1 MNEIEKGQLA
11 STTVQCLSRG
21 AGALNSFPGL
31 LKRVIEERVWEH
43 RIYHGREYRLPN
55 LRALITEKPMAG
67 WGEDPKKIEA
77 LIKDDPEVLPMFR
90 EAMKHQGE
98 RGNFVDN
105 VNEVIGRPDGNTRAY
120 TLTRLQKDNPE
131 IYEEVKAGKLT
142 ANAGAI
148 KAGWRKTPTPMEI
161 IQRLLPKLKAR
172 QHQQLHDLLETD
184 FGCHAITK
192 HHPIRIQRSRAKGW
206 TLPENAVSVCRPGKW
221 GNPFKIEEQTPGK
234 DATWAVAEF
243 RRKYENDAD
252 YQAAAVRELKGK
264 DLCCYCGPEG
274 PCHADV
280 LLEWAN
286 GSTSNERG
294 AS

>member
-11 STTVQCLSRG
+11 SLTVQCLSEG
-21 AGALNSFPGL
+21 AGAISRFPKM
-31 LKRVIEERVWEH
+31 LKKVIEERVWEH

-90 EAMKHQGE
+90 EAMKEQGE
-98 RGNFVDN
+98 RNDLHDN
-105 VNEVIGRPDGNTRAY
+105 VMEVATQGNSKAY

>member
-31 LKRVIEERVWEH
+31 LKKVIEERVWEH

-90 EAMKHQGE
+90 EAMKGQAG
-98 RGNFVDN
+98 RKCGDN
-105 VNEVIGRPDGNTRAY
+105 ITQLTKAEKGTSKAY

-148 KAGWRKTPTPMEI
+148 KAGWRKAPTPMEI
-161 IQRLLPKLKAR
+161 IRKQIPKLTQEER
-172 QHQQLHDLLETD
+172 TQLS
-184 FGCHAITK
+184 K
-192 HHPIRIQRSRAKGW
+192 
-206 TLPENAVSVCRPGKW
+206 
-221 GNPFKIEEQTPGK
+221 
-234 DATWAVAEF
+234 
-243 RRKYENDAD
+243 
-252 YQAAAVRELKGK
+252 EL
-264 DLCCYCGPEG
+264 
-274 PCHADV
+274 
-280 LLEWAN
+280 
-286 GSTSNERG
+286 TQ
-294 AS
+294 

>member
-11 STTVQCLSRG
+11 SLTVQCLSEG
-21 AGALNSFPGL
+21 AGAISRFPKM
-31 LKRVIEERVWEH
+31 LKKVIEERVWEH

-90 EAMKHQGE
+90 EAMKGQAG
-98 RGNFVDN
+98 RKCGDN
-105 VNEVIGRPDGNTRAY
+105 ITQLTKAEKGTSKAY

-161 IQRLLPKLKAR
+161 IRKQIPKLTQEER
-172 QHQQLHDLLETD
+172 TQLS
-184 FGCHAITK
+184 K
-192 HHPIRIQRSRAKGW
+192 
-206 TLPENAVSVCRPGKW
+206 
-221 GNPFKIEEQTPGK
+221 
-234 DATWAVAEF
+234 
-243 RRKYENDAD
+243 
-252 YQAAAVRELKGK
+252 EL
-264 DLCCYCGPEG
+264 
-274 PCHADV
+274 
-280 LLEWAN
+280 
-286 GSTSNERG
+286 TQ
-294 AS
+294 

>member
-31 LKRVIEERVWEH
+31 LKKVIEERVWEH

-90 EAMKHQGE
+90 EAMKGQAG
-98 RGNFVDN
+98 RKCGDN
-105 VNEVIGRPDGNTRAY
+105 ITQLTKAEKGTSKAY

-148 KAGWRKTPTPMEI
+148 KAGWRKIPTPMEI

-184 FGCHAITK
+184 FACH
-192 HHPIRIQRSRAKGW
+192 P
-206 TLPENAVSVCRPGKW
+206 
-221 GNPFKIEEQTPGK
+221 
-234 DATWAVAEF
+234 
-243 RRKYENDAD
+243 
-252 YQAAAVRELKGK
+252 AAA
-264 DLCCYCGPEG
+264 
-274 PCHADV
+274 
-280 LLEWAN
+280 
-286 GSTSNERG
+286 SNEGR

>member
-1 MNEIEKGQLA
+1 
-11 STTVQCLSRG
+11 VQCLSRG

-184 FGCHAITK
+184 FACHAITK

>member
-90 EAMKHQGE
+90 EAMKEQGE
-98 RGNFVDN
+98 RNDLHDN
-105 VNEVIGRPDGNTRAY
+105 VMEVATQGNSKAC
-120 TLTRLQKDNPE
+120 TLSRLQKDNPE

-184 FGCHAITK
+184 FGCH
-192 HHPIRIQRSRAKGW
+192 P
-206 TLPENAVSVCRPGKW
+206 
-221 GNPFKIEEQTPGK
+221 
-234 DATWAVAEF
+234 
-243 RRKYENDAD
+243 
-252 YQAAAVRELKGK
+252 AAA
-264 DLCCYCGPEG
+264 
-274 PCHADV
+274 
-280 LLEWAN
+280 
-286 GSTSNERG
+286 SNEGR

>member
-90 EAMKHQGE
+90 EAMKEQGE
-98 RGNFVDN
+98 RNDLHDN
-105 VNEVIGRPDGNTRAY
+105 VMEVATQGNSKAY

-161 IQRLLPKLKAR
+161 IRKQIPKLTQEER
-172 QHQQLHDLLETD
+172 TQLS
-184 FGCHAITK
+184 K
-192 HHPIRIQRSRAKGW
+192 
-206 TLPENAVSVCRPGKW
+206 
-221 GNPFKIEEQTPGK
+221 
-234 DATWAVAEF
+234 
-243 RRKYENDAD
+243 
-252 YQAAAVRELKGK
+252 EL
-264 DLCCYCGPEG
+264 
-274 PCHADV
+274 
-280 LLEWAN
+280 
-286 GSTSNERG
+286 TQ
-294 AS
+294 

>member
-90 EAMKHQGE
+90 EAMKGQA
-98 RGNFVDN
+98 
-105 VNEVIGRPDGNTRAY
+105 GRPKTGSNPTLLEKDRGKAY

-161 IQRLLPKLKAR
+161 IQRLLPKLEAR

-184 FGCHAITK
+184 FACHAITK

-234 DATWAVAEF
+234 DSTWAVAEF

>member
-90 EAMKHQGE
+90 EAMKQPSGTRNDLRSNPTE
-98 RGNFVDN
+98 VTQDRGK
-105 VNEVIGRPDGNTRAY
+105 AY
-120 TLTRLQKDNPE
+120 TLSRLQKDNPE

-184 FGCHAITK
+184 FGCH
-192 HHPIRIQRSRAKGW
+192 P
-206 TLPENAVSVCRPGKW
+206 
-221 GNPFKIEEQTPGK
+221 
-234 DATWAVAEF
+234 
-243 RRKYENDAD
+243 
-252 YQAAAVRELKGK
+252 AAA
-264 DLCCYCGPEG
+264 
-274 PCHADV
+274 
-280 LLEWAN
+280 
-286 GSTSNERG
+286 SNEGR

>member
-11 STTVQCLSRG
+11 SLTVQCLSEG
-21 AGALNSFPGL
+21 AGAISRFPKM
-31 LKRVIEERVWEH
+31 LKKVIEERVWEH

-77 LIKDDPEVLPMFR
+77 LIKDDPEVLPMFHK
-90 EAMKHQGE
+90 AMNEQGK
-98 RGNFVDN
+98 RYDLCNN
-105 VNEVIGRPDGNTRAY
+105 ITEVKGQVTGTSKAY

-184 FGCHAITK
+184 FGCH
-192 HHPIRIQRSRAKGW
+192 P
-206 TLPENAVSVCRPGKW
+206 
-221 GNPFKIEEQTPGK
+221 
-234 DATWAVAEF
+234 
-243 RRKYENDAD
+243 
-252 YQAAAVRELKGK
+252 AAA
-264 DLCCYCGPEG
+264 
-274 PCHADV
+274 
-280 LLEWAN
+280 
-286 GSTSNERG
+286 SNEGR

>member
-11 STTVQCLSRG
+11 SLTVQCLSEG
-21 AGALNSFPGL
+21 AGAISRFPKM
-31 LKRVIEERVWEH
+31 LKKVIEERVWEH

-90 EAMKHQGE
+90 EAMKEQGE
-98 RGNFVDN
+98 RNDLHDN
-105 VNEVIGRPDGNTRAY
+105 VMEVATQGNSKAY

-286 GSTSNERG
+286 GSTSNEGR